1 MQNTPVE
8 APEIDG
14 PIPST
19 GKGPETPPGEAQA
32 PLAANSGVRV
42 GGGTR
47 ADEDI
52 PF

>member
-8 APEIDG
+8 APGIED

-19 GKGPETPPGEAQA
+19 GKGPETPPGEAQGC
-32 PLAANSGVRV
+32 LTINSGVQV
-42 GGGTR
+42 GDGSE
-47 ADEDI
+47 AEDDI